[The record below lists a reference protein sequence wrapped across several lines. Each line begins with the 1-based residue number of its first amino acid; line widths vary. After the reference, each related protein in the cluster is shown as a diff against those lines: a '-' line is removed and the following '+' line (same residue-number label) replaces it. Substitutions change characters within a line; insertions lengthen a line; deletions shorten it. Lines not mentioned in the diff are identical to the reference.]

1 MTTIAATLPA
11 VRYAGFWR
19 QLIAM
24 IIDYL
29 LVTGVLFVLLA
40 LLALAVPR
48 VADLVDLSAFGR
60 LVSERTL
67 ETFPP
72 KTIYTGGG
80 ETKTETDKI
89 VESTVAGRWV
99 YLHKVT
105 ETVTPRKVD
114 IPNAQPIKST
124 RSVRLDP
131 VTRAP
136 MSSTSM
142 WYYFWLP
149 WLVYAVL
156 MESGG
161 WQATLGKKV
170 VGIDVTTDTGQRPS
184 YVRSL
189 VRNLVKLVSLSPI
202 FLVFGFLAITVMAGS
217 LALILTIAFFTMAA
231 WTPRKQALQD
241 MIAKCLVVVA

>member
-1 MTTIAATLPA
+1 
-11 VRYAGFWR
+11 
-19 QLIAM
+19 
-24 IIDYL
+24 
-29 LVTGVLFVLLA
+29 
-40 LLALAVPR
+40 VPK

-89 VESTVAGRWV
+89 VESTVVGRWV
-99 YLHKVT
+99 YLHRVT

-124 RSVRLDP
+124 TRSVRLDP

-136 MSSTSM
+136 MTGLSA

-149 WLVYAVL
+149 WLFDGVL
-156 MESGG
+156 MEAGA

-170 VGIDVTTDTGQRPS
+170 VGIEVTTDTGQRPS
-184 YVRSL
+184 YARSL
-189 VRNLVKLVSLSPI
+189 VRNLVKLLSLSPI

-217 LALILTIAFFTMAA
+217 LALILMIALFSMAG
-231 WTPRKQALQD
+231 WTRRKQALQD
-241 MIAKCLVVVA
+241 MIAGCLVVVAP